1 MEFQVWEKR
10 IVCVYWKRS
19 QRNNKKRVGTFF
31 LDNPF
36 TPFSYK
42 TRHCFSFS
50 AVFFIQRRTVYFFLL
65 LLFINEE
72 NKLNLK
78 DISSVVAS
86 NANESIQC
94 HWLYACIHLLIHQRR
109 HKFFFW
115 NHWQIKPSKIV
126 RKEFVKQKWR
136 QNDKKVLHFQCSF
149 FFVRAELAG

>member
-50 AVFFIQRRTVYFFLL
+50 AVFYTETYC
-65 LLFINEE
+65 LLFS
-72 NKLNLK
+72 
-78 DISSVVAS
+78 SSVVRQWREQIQPEGHIECS
-86 NANESIQC
+86 SIEC
-94 HWLYACIHLLIHQRR
+94 KRIHTMPLTLCVYTLINRR